1 MKKHL
6 IAFLAIFFLLFSS
19 FNTIFAEEWY
29 AYQKDESR
37 SGMVKETLYFP
48 LHEKLRISVGET
60 LSGGLLV
67 HDNSVFYSTLGGTI
81 GCASVF
87 SGEKIWSHSL
97 GESIK
102 SSMMISNI
110 DLFAITETGN
120 LFCLDAKT
128 GTILWNRDLKT
139 TVESPLLKF
148 YRYLIVASLD
158 GKILALNAIDGK
170 TIWELDLHESITKG
184 ICLKFNSLYVVT
196 EKGQIACIDSQNG
209 RKHWNYYVNAPITSP
224 PIAGTESIYLGDKD
238 GNLYAYDYITGRQYW
253 KKEYSKSFTTPF
265 SFCYFDLRILCAGLT
280 DQYVGISAGTGVE
293 MWSYK
298 TSNCDVAPVA
308 ANRVVFVAGK
318 DQSIVALDSFD
329 GTQVFSETL
338 DSPIT
343 AGMAISNGK
352 LFLGTENGNILVY
365 ASENYDFHIE
375 IENEVQT
382 ISPGESCQ
390 FKIKVLSTEGF
401 HDPISFSAGG
411 FPCSCKGVA
420 RWFDKSQVQPP
431 GEIVLVVDTTQEAQP
446 AKYRVTIKAFSG
458 KRDIEREAYAVLV
471 IQEKGKD
478 TILSMEKPENIM
490 DGQEFTIP
498 VRVENAD
505 KIRSFGFTLRY
516 PQDILYLKEVQ
527 KGDFFMGKEEDI
539 FFNTTPT
546 KDRVSINYSR
556 KELGESGSGNVAFLT
571 FIAKTATK
579 KDLLASIDFLNVSL
593 RDTLLFSKTAV
604 TQSISFPIRQGKI
617 THIQLQIG
625 STSVQINDRF
635 TSIEAAPYIKKGRT
649 LVPLRIIA
657 ENMRTNVE
665 WFAEEQKII
674 LTQYDKIIH
683 LWINNPTCR
692 VDGKEIALPD
702 QVSPEI
708 KNGRTFIPLRFVT
721 EQLQGKVDWN
731 GSTQTITIEYPNY
744 NL

>member
-6 IAFLAIFFLLFSS
+6 IAWLAIFFLF
-19 FNTIFAEEWY
+19 FGCFHTIFAEEWY

-48 LHEKLRISVGET
+48 LHERLRISIGEP

-67 HDNSVFYSTLGGTI
+67 HDNAVFYSTLQGTI

-87 SGEKIWSHSL
+87 SGEKIWSQSL

-110 DLFAITETGN
+110 DLFAITEAGN

-139 TVESPLLKF
+139 TVEAPLLKF
-148 YRYLIVASLD
+148 YRYLIVASVD
-158 GKILALNAIDGK
+158 GKIFALNALDGK
-170 TIWELDLHESITKG
+170 TIWEVDLHEPITKG

-196 EKGQIACIDSQNG
+196 DKGQIACIDSQNG
-209 RKHWNYYVNAPITSP
+209 RKHWSYYVNASITSP
-224 PIAGTESIYLGDKD
+224 PIAGTESIYFGDEN

-253 KKEYSKSFTTPF
+253 KKEYPKSFTTSF
-265 SFCYFDLRILCAGLT
+265 SFCYFDLRILCAGVT
-280 DQYVGISAGTGVE
+280 DKYVGFSAGTGVE
-293 MWSYK
+293 MWSYD
-298 TSNCDVAPVA
+298 TSHCTVAPVA

-329 GTQVFSETL
+329 GTQVFSEKL

-352 LFLGTENGNILVY
+352 LFLGTENGDILVY

-382 ISPGESCQ
+382 LSPGESCQ
-390 FKIKVLSTEGF
+390 FKIKVISTEGF
-401 HDPISFSAGG
+401 HDPVSFSAGG

-431 GEIVLVVDTTQEAQP
+431 GEIVLVVDTTEEAQP
-446 AKYRVTIKAFSG
+446 AKYRITIKAFSG
-458 KRDIEREAYAVLV
+458 KRDIEREAYGVLV

-478 TILSMEKPENIM
+478 TILSLEKPEDIM
-490 DGQEFTIP
+490 DGQEFKIP
-498 VRVENAD
+498 VHVENAD
-505 KIRSFGFTLRY
+505 KIRSFGLTLCY
-516 PQDILYLKEVQ
+516 PQDLLYLKKVE
-527 KGDFFMGKEEDI
+527 KGDFFLGNEEDI
-539 FFNTTPT
+539 LFNTTPS
-546 KDRVSINYSR
+546 KGKVSINYSR
-556 KELGESGSGNVAFLT
+556 KELGESGSGHVAFLT
-571 FIAKTATK
+571 FVAKTATK
-579 KDLLASIDFLNVSL
+579 QDQLASIDFLNVSL

-604 TQSISFPIRQGKI
+604 TKSLSFPIRQGKI
-617 THIQLQIG
+617 TLIYLQIG
-625 STSVQINDRF
+625 STSVKINERS
-635 TSIEAAPYIKKGRT
+635 TSIEAAPYIQNGRT

-665 WFAEEQKII
+665 WFAQEQMIE
-674 LTQYDKIIH
+674 LTQYNKIIR
-683 LWINNPTCR
+683 LWINKPTCL
-692 VDGKEIALPD
+692 VNGKEIALPD
-702 QVSPEI
+702 QVAPAI

-721 EQLQGKVDWN
+721 EQLQGKVSWN

-744 NL
+744 NS